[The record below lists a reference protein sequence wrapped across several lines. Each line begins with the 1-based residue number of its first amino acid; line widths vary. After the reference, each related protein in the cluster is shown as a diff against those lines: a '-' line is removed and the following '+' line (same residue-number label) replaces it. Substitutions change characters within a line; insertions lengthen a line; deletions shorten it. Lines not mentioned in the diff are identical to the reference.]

1 MCLRTLNLGIEFG
14 SKEDVKMQIRSYGKA
29 AILAMLALATVTAGC
44 KHPPQAPPPTPA
56 APPPPAPAQPTV
68 TLQASSTIIQAGQQ
82 VTLTWS
88 STDATNLT
96 IAPDVGTVAP
106 QGTTTVSPQD
116 SVTYTI
122 TATGPGG
129 NATASTRITVTPPPP
144 VQPPTPPP
152 SIEDLFDQQVKDAYF
167 DLDKADLRDDARAAL
182 TATGQFLR
190 DHPEVKVIIE
200 GHCDERGSTEYNLV
214 LGDRRAA
221 AVKQFLVSLGIAE
234 DRMTTVSYGKEKPFC
249 TEHDETCWQQNR
261 RGHFV
266 LAK

>member
-1 MCLRTLNLGIEFG
+1 MR
-14 SKEDVKMQIRSYGKA
+14 IRSYGKA
-29 AILAMLALATVTAGC
+29 AILALFAIALVSIGC
-44 KHPPQAPPPTPA
+44 KHPTPTPPPTPA
-56 APPPPAPAQPTV
+56 APPPAPVQPTV
-68 TLQASSTIIQAGQQ
+68 TLQASSTMVQQGQQ

-88 STDATNLT
+88 STNATNLT

-106 QGTTTVSPQD
+106 QGTTSVSPQD

-129 NATASTRITVTPPPP
+129 SADASVRITVSAPPPP
-144 VQPPTPPP
+144 VPVAPAPT
-152 SIEDLFDQQVKDAYF
+152 IEELFNKEVQDAYF
-167 DLDKADLRDDARAAL
+167 DLDKADIREDARQAL
-182 TATGQFLR
+182 ANTAQFLR
-190 DHPEVKVIIE
+190 EHPEVKVVIE

-221 AVKQFLVSLGIAE
+221 AVKQFLVSAGISA
-234 DRMTTVSYGKEKPFC
+234 DRMNTVSYGKEKPFC
-249 TEHDETCWQQNR
+249 SEHDETCWQQNR